1 VAACVDDRAAGI
13 VLNLAMRLN
22 QVIVAVSDLDRAVAF
37 YAGLGLR
44 LIVRGSSEGGD
55 TYARFLCPDGD
66 STFSVIVEAVRTG
79 TTVVG
84 FECDDLDDRVRSLQ
98 AAGYAVTDPEDQPWL
113 WREAYLADPDGNP
126 IMLFAS
132 GGNRLDPPW
141 RLPD

>member
-1 VAACVDDRAAGI
+1 M

-22 QVIVAVSDLDRAVAF
+22 QVTVAVSDVARAVDF
-37 YAGLGLR
+37 YTGLGLQ
-44 LIVRGSSEGGD
+44 LIVRGSSDGSD

-66 STFSVIVEAVRTG
+66 STLSVHTEAVRTG
-79 TTVVG
+79 TTLVC
-84 FECDDLDDRVRSLQ
+84 FECDDLDDRVRALQ

-126 IMLFAS
+126 IMLFDG

-141 RLPD
+141 RLRD